1 MSRLGDTGGALTHP
15 FTHHVMGPRLIRV
28 RGDADD
34 RGRSNKDVYDQVKD
48 GDDGRDDWE
57 HWIIL

>member
-1 MSRLGDTGGALTHP
+1 M
-15 FTHHVMGPRLIRV
+15 IK
-28 RGDADD
+28 DD
-34 RGRSNKDVYDQVKD
+34 QIKDGYDQVKD